1 MDRRVNAILYNG
13 DNEENLLINYLSTEV
28 ICSTITS
35 TQMRTSV
42 RDAFRILDLGK
53 RGISCELV
61 GVHSLQAGGEMA
73 MKLQII
79 AYTKIQKQGRWSGAT
94 FLMYIQNQI
103 NHLKKGLLAS
113 TSTCLVF
120 FNDCTN
126 IAVIEEY

>member
-61 GVHSLQAGGEMA
+61 GVHSLKYGGSMSIE
-73 MKLQII
+73 LQGI
-79 AYTKIQKQGRWSGAT
+79 TDTTIQKQGRWSGAT
-94 FLMYIQNQI
+94 FLVYIHNQI
-103 NHLKKGLLAS
+103 NHLTKVLLTAMI
-113 TSTCLVF
+113 TCMNF
-120 FNDCTN
+120 TN
-126 IAVIEEY
+126 IAFIEDY